1 MSSTVEG
8 IKDIVLYLEQPYYL
22 CLAFNFIFV
31 CLLQAIH
38 GSINGIL
45 RWDYIYTVM
54 SFSRIQCEDSL
65 FLLFCILLICF
76 VLFCMPL
83 FSSPFSFFPLS
94 TLSFSPDFPF
104 SFPIFSSLMS
114 CLHFSNVSFP
124 FFASPFTFL
133 FVFSPLLFPPFLS
146 SPLLS
151 SPLLSLL
158 SPFFQALYEIKK
170 VA

>member
-114 CLHFSNVSFP
+114 CLS
-124 FFASPFTFL
+124 TFL
-133 FVFSPLLFPPFLS
+133 MCLFLSLPLPLLFFLFSLLS
-146 SPLLS
+146 SSLLS
-151 SPLLSLL
+151 SPLLSFPLL
-158 SPFFQALYEIKK
+158 SSLSSLPFFRHCTRSRR
-170 VA
+170 